1 MIKKVL
7 IANRGEIA
15 LRIIRACKENGI
27 QSVLVYSTADRDSLP
42 VKLADQAICIGPPE
56 SKDSYLNVP
65 SLLSAIEVTDADAVH
80 PGYGF
85 LAENAAFAEICENYG
100 VNFIGPP
107 SSVIRLMGN
116 KIEARKLVSSVKV
129 PILPGSEGPVV
140 EEEEGMAIAKK
151 IGFPVII
158 KAAAGGGGRGM
169 KIVHSTASFINA
181 FLTAQ
186 SEALAG
192 FGLPDV
198 YIEKYFEDARH
209 VEVQV
214 LGDSSGSIIHLGD
227 RDCSVQRRHQK
238 LLEEALAPGI
248 PARMRK
254 KIHAA
259 AVEVAKAVGYVSAGT
274 VEFLYIPDKEY
285 FFLEMN
291 TRIQVEHPVTEMITG
306 IDLVKEQLKIADGK
320 KLKIEQANV
329 RFKGHAIE
337 CRINAEDPEKFIP
350 SPGLVKT
357 CYLPGGYGVRVDT
370 AITNGYI
377 IPAVYDSLI
386 AKVICWGEDRK
397 EAIARMKRALDEIVF
412 EGIQTTVGFQKKIM
426 NDPDF
431 VEGKLSTR
439 FIEKYGGS

>member
-1 MIKKVL
+1 MIRKVL

-15 LRIIRACKENGI
+15 LRIIRTCKESGI

-42 VKLADQAICIGPPE
+42 VQMADQAICIGPPE

-116 KIEARKLVSSVKV
+116 KIEARKAVASVDV
-129 PILPGSEGPVV
+129 PILPGSEGPIV
-140 EEEEGMAIAKK
+140 EEEEGLEVAKK

-169 KIVHSTASFINA
+169 KIVHSSATFINA

-186 SEALAG
+186 SEALAA

-198 YIEKYFEDARH
+198 YIEKYFENARH

-214 LGDSSGSIIHLGD
+214 LADSSGNTIHLGD

-238 LLEEALAPGI
+238 LLEEAMAPGI
-248 PARMRK
+248 PARLRK
-254 KIHAA
+254 KMHSA
-259 AVEVAKAVGYVSAGT
+259 AVDVAQAVGYVSAGT
-274 VEFLYIPDKEY
+274 VEFLYVPGKSFY
-285 FFLEMN
+285 FLEMN

-306 IDLVKEQLKIADGK
+306 VDLVKEQLKIADGK
-320 KLKIEQANV
+320 KLKIKQADV
-329 RFKGHAIE
+329 QFRGHAIE
-337 CRINAEDPEKFIP
+337 CRINAEDPKKFMP

-357 CYLPGGYGVRVDT
+357 CYLPGGYGVRVDS
-370 AITNGYI
+370 AVINGYI
-377 IPAVYDSLI
+377 IPATYDSLI
-386 AKVICWGEDRK
+386 AKVISWGEDRK
-397 EAIARMKRALDEIVF
+397 EAISRMRRALDEIVL
-412 EGIQTTVGFQKKIM
+412 EGVQTTVSFHKKIL

-431 VEGKLSTR
+431 VEGKLNTR
-439 FIEKYGGS
+439 FIEKFGGG

>member
-1 MIKKVL
+1 MIRKVL

-15 LRIIRACKENGI
+15 LRIIRTCKESGI

-42 VKLADQAICIGPPE
+42 VQMADQAICIGPPE

-116 KIEARKLVSSVKV
+116 KIEARKAVASADV

-140 EEEEGMAIAKK
+140 EEEEGLEVAKK

-169 KIVHSTASFINA
+169 KIVHSSATFINA

-186 SEALAG
+186 SEALAA

-198 YIEKYFEDARH
+198 YIEKYFENARH

-214 LGDSSGSIIHLGD
+214 LADSSGNTIHLGD

-238 LLEEALAPGI
+238 LLEEAMAPGI
-248 PARMRK
+248 PARVRK
-254 KIHAA
+254 KMHSS
-259 AVEVAKAVGYVSAGT
+259 AVEVAEAVGYVSAGT
-274 VEFLYIPDKEY
+274 VEFLYVPGKNFY
-285 FFLEMN
+285 FLEMN

-306 IDLVKEQLKIADGK
+306 VDLIKEQLKIADGK
-320 KLKIEQANV
+320 KLKIKQDDV
-329 RFKGHAIE
+329 QFRGHAIE
-337 CRINAEDPEKFIP
+337 CRINAEDPKKFMP

-357 CYLPGGYGVRVDT
+357 CYLPGGYGVRVDS
-370 AITNGYI
+370 AVINGYI
-377 IPAVYDSLI
+377 IPATYDSLI
-386 AKVICWGEDRK
+386 AKVISWGEDRK
-397 EAIARMKRALDEIVF
+397 EAIARMRRALDEIVF
-412 EGIQTTVGFQKKIM
+412 EGVQTTVSFHKKIL

-439 FIEKYGGS
+439 FIEKFGGS

>member
-1 MIKKVL
+1 MIRKVL

-15 LRIIRACKENGI
+15 LRIIRACRENGI
-27 QSVLVYSTADRDSLP
+27 QSVLVYSTADKDSLP
-42 VKLADQAICIGPPE
+42 VRMADQAICIGPPE
-56 SKDSYLNVP
+56 SSDSYLNVP

-100 VNFIGPP
+100 VNFIGPS

-116 KIEARKLVSSVKV
+116 KIEARKAVISAKV

-140 EEEEGMAIAKK
+140 EEEEGLEIAKK

-169 KIVHSTASFINA
+169 KIVHSAATFINA

-186 SEALAG
+186 SEALAA

-198 YIEKYFEDARH
+198 YIEKYFENARH

-214 LGDSSGSIIHLGD
+214 LADSSGNTIHLGD

-238 LLEEALAPGI
+238 LIEEAMAPGI
-248 PARMRK
+248 PARLRK
-254 KIHAA
+254 KIHSA
-259 AVEVAKAVGYVSAGT
+259 AVEVARAVGYLSAGT
-274 VEFLYIPDKEY
+274 VEFLYIPDSNFY
-285 FFLEMN
+285 FLEMN

-306 IDLVKEQLKIADGK
+306 VDLVKEQLKIADGK
-320 KLKIEQANV
+320 KLKIKQDDLQF
-329 RFKGHAIE
+329 RGHAIE

-350 SPGLVKT
+350 SPGMVKT
-357 CYLPGGYGVRVDT
+357 CYLPGGYGVRVDS
-370 AITNGYI
+370 AMINGYI

-386 AKVICWGEDRK
+386 AKVISWGDDRK
-397 EAIARMKRALDEIVF
+397 EAIARMRRVLDEIVF
-412 EGIQTTVGFQKKIM
+412 EGVKTTVHFHKKVL

>member
-214 LGDSSGSIIHLGD
+214 LGDTSGSIIHLGD

-285 FFLEMN
+285 FL
-291 TRIQVEHPVTEMITG
+291 RIQVEHPVTEMITG

-370 AITNGYI
+370 AIINGYI

-386 AKVICWGEDRK
+386 AKVVCWGEDRK

>member
-15 LRIIRACKENGI
+15 LRIIRACRENGI

-169 KIVHSTASFINA
+169 KIVHSNASFLNA

-186 SEALAG
+186 SEALAA

-214 LGDSSGSIIHLGD
+214 LADSSGSVIHLGD

-248 PARMRK
+248 PARLRK

-259 AVEVAKAVGYVSAGT
+259 AVEVAKAVDYVSAGT

-370 AITNGYI
+370 AMINGYI
-377 IPAVYDSLI
+377 IPADYDSLI
-386 AKVICWGEDRK
+386 AKVVCWGEDRK
-397 EAIARMKRALDEIVF
+397 EAISRMKRALDEIVF
-412 EGIQTTVGFQKKIM
+412 EGVQTTVGFQKKILS
-426 NDPDF
+426 DPDF

>member
-1 MIKKVL
+1 MINKVL

-15 LRIIRACKENGI
+15 LRIIRACRENGI

-65 SLLSAIEVTDADAVH
+65 SLLSAVEVTDADAVH

-129 PILPGSEGPVV
+129 PILPGSDGPVV

-214 LGDSSGSIIHLGD
+214 LGDTSGSIIHLGD

-370 AITNGYI
+370 AMINGYI

>member
-214 LGDSSGSIIHLGD
+214 LGDTSGSIIHLGD

-370 AITNGYI
+370 AIINGYI

-386 AKVICWGEDRK
+386 AKVVCWGEDRK